1 MFLKKYRLI
10 YTMGTN
16 GLSMKSFIS
25 TDINVYDINEQFL
38 EAGKYYF
45 IIQEFTKNNSVIG
58 IVLSSN
64 NNTQYEFRFFSLM
77 TMMVKGQ
84 SYLSRRLDR
93 NLLSETLG
101 ADGIYNMPNY
111 PSPKKPDI
119 ERLTYL
125 KEKNEKTQCMICL
138 DSSDDYEFS
147 LKKLKC
153 GHKFHISCFDIWKH
167 ENESCPICRSI

>member
-1 MFLKKYRLI
+1 
-10 YTMGTN
+10 MGTK
-16 GLSMKSFIS
+16 GLLMKAFIS
-25 TDINVYDINEQFL
+25 TDNNIYDINEQFL

-58 IVLSSN
+58 EILTSN
-64 NNTQYEFRFFSLM
+64 NNTYYEFRFFSLM

-84 SYLSRRLDR
+84 SYLARRLDKS
-93 NLLSETLG
+93 LLSETLQTE
-101 ADGIYNMPNY
+101 GIENMPNY
-111 PSPKKPDI
+111 PSPKKHNI
-119 ERLTYL
+119 ERITFL

-153 GHKFHISCFDIWKH
+153 GHKFHISCFEIWKH
-167 ENESCPICRSI
+167 ENESCPICRST

>member
-1 MFLKKYRLI
+1 
-10 YTMGTN
+10 
-16 GLSMKSFIS
+16 MKAFIS
-25 TDINVYDINEQFL
+25 TDNNIYDINEQFL

-58 IVLSSN
+58 EILTSN
-64 NNTQYEFRFFSLM
+64 NNTYYEFRFFSLM

-84 SYLSRRLDR
+84 SYLARRLDKS
-93 NLLSETLG
+93 LLSETLQTE
-101 ADGIYNMPNY
+101 GIENMPNY
-111 PSPKKPDI
+111 PSPKKHNI
-119 ERLTYL
+119 ERITFL

-153 GHKFHISCFDIWKH
+153 GHKFHISCFEIWKH
-167 ENESCPICRSI
+167 ENESCPICRST

>member
-1 MFLKKYRLI
+1 
-10 YTMGTN
+10 MGTN
-16 GLSMKSFIS
+16 GLSMKAFIS
-25 TDINVYDINEQFL
+25 TDNNIYDVNEQFL

-45 IIQEFTKNNSVIG
+45 TIQEFTKNNSIIG
-58 IVLSSN
+58 AILTSS

-84 SYLSRRLDR
+84 SYLARRLDKS
-93 NLLSETLG
+93 LLSETLQTE
-101 ADGIYNMPNY
+101 GIENMPNY
-111 PSPKKPDI
+111 PSPKRDV
-119 ERLTYL
+119 ERLTFL
-125 KEKNEKTQCMICL
+125 KEKNKKTQCMICL

-153 GHKFHISCFDIWKH
+153 GHKFHISCFEIWKH

>member
-1 MFLKKYRLI
+1 
-10 YTMGTN
+10 MGTK
-16 GLSMKSFIS
+16 GLLMKAFIS
-25 TDINVYDINEQFL
+25 TDNNIYDINEQFL

-58 IVLSSN
+58 EILTSN
-64 NNTQYEFRFFSLM
+64 NNTYYEFRFFSLM

-84 SYLSRRLDR
+84 SYLARRL
-93 NLLSETLG
+93 NKSLLSETLQTE
-101 ADGIYNMPNY
+101 GIENMPNY
-111 PSPKKPDI
+111 PSPKKHNI
-119 ERLTYL
+119 ERITFL

-153 GHKFHISCFDIWKH
+153 GHKFHISCFEIWKH
-167 ENESCPICRSI
+167 ENESCPICRST